1 MEGASIEIEETMI
14 EARNH
19 SIEIEGRVIEAKDT
33 SREREDSPV
42 EIEGAFVEEIL
53 QSTSIEP
60 PSTPITWKAIDTID
74 ASSSTIRPF
83 ISTIESSGAI
93 EEAST
98 S

>member
-1 MEGASIEIEETMI
+1 MEGPSIEIEEAMI

-19 SIEIEGRVIEAKDT
+19 SIEIEGRMIEARDG
-33 SREREDSPV
+33 SIEGEGHSI

-53 QSTSIEP
+53 QSTSIER

-74 ASSSTIRPF
+74 ASSSTIRSF
-83 ISTIESSGAI
+83 ISTIGSSGAI